1 MRKNFLNISGKIES
15 IRLAALEGIA
25 NIADSEDIP
34 FFIVGATARDLI
46 LAKGHNIRPF
56 RATLDIDIGV
66 RVPDWSQ
73 YKKLKEGL
81 VGTGEFKEAK
91 EFQRLIFHD
100 RLDVDL
106 IPFGPIAD
114 KMGNIK
120 WPPDEEIVM
129 HIIGFEEAFANSQI
143 LRLRDDPILEINV
156 VTLAGLAV
164 MKIISWKDG
173 YPNRRKDAS
182 DLALIMGNYTD
193 AGNAERFFNEHS
205 DLVDSEDF
213 DYVNAGARL
222 LGRDIATI
230 LSADLK
236 ERVLEILDK
245 ETGMQKRHKLVED
258 MLISKTLVAVD
269 FDGLLDLLEE
279 LKKGILERLSLSQ

>member
-1 MRKNFLNISGKIES
+1 MKKNFLNISGKIES

-46 LAKGHNIRPF
+46 LAKGHNIKPF

-73 YKKLKEGL
+73 YNKLKEGL
-81 VGTGEFKEAK
+81 VGTGEFKETR
-91 EFQRLIFHD
+91 EYQRLIFHD
-100 RLDVDL
+100 RLNIDL

-143 LRLRDDPILEINV
+143 LRLGDDPILEINV

-164 MKIISWKDG
+164 MKIVSWNDG

-182 DLALIMGNYTD
+182 DLALIMGKYTD
-193 AGNAERFFNEHS
+193 AGNAERIFNEHS
-205 DLVDSEDF
+205 DLLDSEDF

-222 LGRDIATI
+222 LGRDIATV
-230 LSADLK
+230 LSSDLK
-236 ERVLEILDK
+236 DRVLEVLDK
-245 ETGMQKRHKLVED
+245 ETGKQEGYKLIED
-258 MLISKTLVAVD
+258 MLMSNTLTGVD
-269 FDGLLDLLEE
+269 FDSLLGLLAEV
-279 LKKGILERLSLSQ
+279 KKGILEWL

>member
-1 MRKNFLNISGKIES
+1 MKKNFLNISGKIES
-15 IRLAALEGIA
+15 IRLAVLEGIA

-46 LAKGHNIRPF
+46 LAKGYNIRPF

-66 RVPDWSQ
+66 RVPDWNQ

-143 LRLRDDPILEINV
+143 LRLRDDPILEIKV
-156 VTLAGLAV
+156 ATLAGLAV

-213 DYVNAGARL
+213 DYVNAGVRL

-245 ETGMQKRHKLVED
+245 ETGMQERHKLVED
-258 MLISKTLVAVD
+258 MLISNILLGVD
-269 FDGLLDLLEE
+269 FDSLLGLLEE
-279 LKKGILERLSLSQ
+279 VKKGILERL

>member
-15 IRLAALEGIA
+15 VRLAALEGIA
-25 NIADSEDIP
+25 NIANSEDIP

-46 LAKGHNIRPF
+46 LAKGHNIKPF

-66 RVPDWSQ
+66 RVTDWSQ

-81 VGTGEFKEAK
+81 VGTGDFKEAR

-100 RLDVDL
+100 RLNIDL

-114 KMGNIK
+114 RMGNIK
-120 WPPDEEIVM
+120 WPSDEEIVM

-143 LRLRDDPILEINV
+143 LRLRDDPILEINI

-193 AGNAERFFNEHS
+193 AGNAERIFNEHS
-205 DLVDSEDF
+205 DLLDSEDF
-213 DYVNAGARL
+213 DYVKVGVRL

-236 ERVLEILDK
+236 DRVLNILDN
-245 ETGMQKRHKLVED
+245 ETGKQEGDKLIED
-258 MLISKTLVAVD
+258 MLMSNTLIGVV
-269 FDGLLDLLEE
+269 FYSLLGFLEE
-279 LKKGILERLSLSQ
+279 VKKGILEWL

>member
-25 NIADSEDIP
+25 NIANTENIP
-34 FFIVGATARDLI
+34 FFVVGATARDLI

-56 RATLDIDIGV
+56 RATLDVDVGV
-66 RVPDWSQ
+66 RVSDWNQ

-81 VGTGEFKEAK
+81 VRIGEFKEAE
-91 EFQRLIFHD
+91 EFKRLIF
-100 RLDVDL
+100 RNKLNVDL

-114 KMGNIK
+114 KLGNIR
-120 WPPDEEIVM
+120 WPPDDNIVM

-164 MKIISWKDG
+164 MKIVSWHEE

-182 DLALIMGNYTD
+182 DLALILGNYTD
-193 AGNAERFFNEHS
+193 AGNVERIFNEHS
-205 DLVDSEDF
+205 DLLDSEDF
-213 DYVNAGARL
+213 DYVKVGARL
-222 LGRDIATI
+222 LGRDMAVI
-230 LSADLK
+230 LSSDLK
-236 ERVLEILDK
+236 NKVLEVFDK
-245 ETGMQKRHKLVED
+245 ETGKKDGYKLIGD
-258 MLISKTLVAVD
+258 MLIGKTLIEAD
-269 FDGLLDLLEE
+269 FDSLLGLLEE
-279 LKKGILERLSLSQ
+279 VKKGILDLPP

>member
-66 RVPDWSQ
+66 RVQDWSH

-213 DYVNAGARL
+213 DYVNAGVRL

-279 LKKGILERLSLSQ
+279 LKKGILERL

>member
-1 MRKNFLNISGKIES
+1 MRKSFLNISGKIES
-15 IRLAALEGIA
+15 IRLAVLEGIA

-46 LAKGHNIRPF
+46 LAKGYNIRPF

-66 RVPDWSQ
+66 RVPDWNQ

-143 LRLRDDPILEINV
+143 LRLRDDPILEIKV
-156 VTLAGLAV
+156 ATLAGLAV

-213 DYVNAGARL
+213 DYVNAGVRL

-245 ETGMQKRHKLVED
+245 ETGMQERHKLVED
-258 MLISKTLVAVD
+258 MLISNILLGVD
-269 FDGLLDLLEE
+269 FDSLLGLLEE
-279 LKKGILERLSLSQ
+279 VKKGILERL